1 MVVKHSVVITVT
13 VHVKE
18 LAIMHVTILVPMIV
32 VLDALAIARVLV
44 LEHLQAHP
52 LVHTVTIPVKEIVRE
67 LVLEPLKV
75 QPLVLDQV
83 VRQAALISVQL
94 LVDTHA
100 TIPAMTPARTLLQ
113 DLHVLPVIPH
123 VRAAAIQNVRQHV
136 KEHPN
141 HQDAEVYA
149 MVHVREIALHV
160 LAAVKIVVLAIAEVH
175 VIVVSVLVHVMEHA
189 KIIATKP
196 VTQVVLV

>member
-94 LVDTHA
+94 LVDIHA
-100 TIPAMTPARTLLQ
+100 TIHAMTHAKVLQ
-113 DLHVLPVIPH
+113 QDRHLAHHVLTHVKAHVIPLVLLPVKERH
-123 VRAAAIQNVRQHV
+123 LVAVLPATILAKEIVRGLVLVDALLDVQALAAMVVHQHV
-136 KEHPN
+136 
-141 HQDAEVYA
+141 QADV
-149 MVHVREIALHV
+149 MD
-160 LAAVKIVVLAIAEVH
+160 LAIMVA
-175 VIVVSVLVHVMEHA
+175 
-189 KIIATKP
+189 P
-196 VTQVVLV
+196 